1 MEAIGMLLDRDLDHL
16 ETVEE
21 IIMTLQGFIIL
32 QAYYGDIVAEL
43 KKLAFVN
50 SPPEVQ
56 LHRLVALVESQCRTM
71 EEKLNKVYETTNVID
86 PIAGHVSA
94 LPTKF
99 DDSKVSFGGAFEAL
113 CENIELGLRFILH
126 SRPLPARPSFQP
138 AHGPFHDPEVEKF
151 GTLAGIWRVVAETW
165 ANMRY
170 RDWRWSAVQ
179 GRPRCCVPSD
189 PAALLREHAGAIRYQ
204 MFLQDRI
211 IRRTGVAEGGEYLR
225 CLEATAASVTVP
237 GAGVPW
243 SGAVDLELM
252 GRLCA
257 LSPIRLFVQEYVD
270 HRHYL
275 PLIDRVNV
283 GSVGWREWV
292 AGKEILYCLA
302 DVLSRAATDQVP
314 EDDLACMR
322 QVVVV
327 PEDVISDILVSCG
340 RLTGEQ
346 ARDLLD
352 VLRFDPNR
360 KSLEVW
366 DQPLIPC
373 GAGLVF
379 LVPAFAKTGSPA
391 RALENFVTQW
401 GGVSFDVRGTPF
413 EEYVLSQLF
422 ARSTARAERGIKLQR
437 PGERDLE
444 FDVVASW
451 EGYVLLLEAKCE
463 KAVFS
468 PAEYHRA
475 KGQIDRSIDQLILR
489 RRALPGVW
497 SALREKA
504 PSLGL
509 PEDYV
514 GDDRVLCISITNI
527 MDFTGYARNGVVVT
541 DDSCLFRFFGDRLMR
556 FGRPLAEDAVEIRAG
571 QEPHPSELLQY
582 LSNPPQM
589 RYLTGKM
596 RLTPRVVPA
605 ITERTPGFLT
615 AHVEFNE

>member
-1 MEAIGMLLDRDLDHL
+1 
-16 ETVEE
+16 
-21 IIMTLQGFIIL
+21 MTLQGFIVL

-43 KKLAFVN
+43 NKLAFVK

-56 LHRLVALVESQCRTM
+56 LHRLVALVESQSRTI
-71 EEKLNKVYETTNVID
+71 EERLSKVHEAANVVD
-86 PIAGHVSA
+86 PMAGHVSA
-94 LPTKF
+94 LPTRF
-99 DDSKVSFGGAFEAL
+99 DDSKVSFGGAFDAL
-113 CENIELGLRFILH
+113 CENVELGLRFILH
-126 SRPLPARPSFQP
+126 SRRLPARPSFQP

-165 ANMRY
+165 ADMRF
-170 RDWRWSAVQ
+170 RDWRWRAVQ

-189 PAALLREHAGAIRYQ
+189 PEALLREHAGAIRYQ
-204 MFLQDRI
+204 MFLQDRFP
-211 IRRTGVAEGGEYLR
+211 RRLTDAAEASEYLG

-243 SGAVDLELM
+243 DGAVDLESM
-252 GRLCA
+252 RHLCV
-257 LSPIRLFVQEYVD
+257 LSPIRVVVEEYVD

-275 PLIDRVNV
+275 PLIDRVEV

-292 AGKEILYCLA
+292 AGKEVLYCLA

-314 EDDLACMR
+314 DDDLACMR

-327 PEDVISDILVSCG
+327 PEDVIAGILVSCG
-340 RLTGEQ
+340 RLTGGQ

-352 VLRFDPNR
+352 VLRFDPKR

-366 DQPLIPC
+366 DQPLMPC

-401 GGVSFDVRGTPF
+401 GGASFDARGTPF
-413 EEYVLSQLF
+413 EGYVVSQLL

-437 PGERDLE
+437 PGEKVLE
-444 FDVVASW
+444 FDVVAWW

-475 KGQIDRSIDQLILR
+475 KGQIDRSIDSWSSGGGHCPACGPPSAR
-489 RRALPGVW
+489 RRLRSGSPKTTWATTAS
-497 SALREKA
+497 SASRSRTSWTSPA
-504 PSLGL
+504 
-509 PEDYV
+509 
-514 GDDRVLCISITNI
+514 T
-527 MDFTGYARNGVVVT
+527 
-541 DDSCLFRFFGDRLMR
+541 
-556 FGRPLAEDAVEIRAG
+556 LAT
-571 QEPHPSELLQY
+571 EL
-582 LSNPPQM
+582 S
-589 RYLTGKM
+589 
-596 RLTPRVVPA
+596 
-605 ITERTPGFLT
+605 
-615 AHVEFNE
+615 